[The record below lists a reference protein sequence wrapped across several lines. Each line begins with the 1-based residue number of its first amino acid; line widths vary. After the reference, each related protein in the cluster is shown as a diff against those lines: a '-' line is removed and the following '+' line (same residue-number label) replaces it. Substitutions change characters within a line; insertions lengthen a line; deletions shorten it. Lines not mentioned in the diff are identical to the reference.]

1 MIFEPE
7 LSRSLEAGLGES
19 LPARESVAFSEVRK
33 TTILVVSESGAHIET
48 VRSIIARLQSNAL
61 VIGSVELSAVVEF
74 LDPPPELILYSA
86 ADDDF
91 DAAAVCRRLQANLRT
106 RFVPVLFFNAPADSA
121 QELAA
126 FDAGAQDYLR
136 MPFDAA
142 VTFARLRLH
151 QQLYVQKRQLAAL
164 IQTRTRE
171 VAAANTELVK
181 RLRAAAEFKD
191 DETGSHIERMARSA
205 QLLARAA
212 GLSEAEAELVLLAA
226 PMHDVGKIG
235 IPDRILLKPTP
246 LTPDEWR
253 VMRMHPGIG
262 AGIIGKHDAPVLKI
276 SRRIALTHHEKWDGS
291 GYPRGLKGEE
301 IPLVGRIVALAD
313 VFDAL
318 TSERPFKPAWP
329 VENAVAYIREQA
341 GKHFDPRLAE
351 LFLELMPE
359 ILKIRAENP
368 ERPSVQFDAR
378 SRMSET
384 LI

>member
-1 MIFEPE
+1 MTGEAR
-7 LSRSLEAGLGES
+7 RS
-19 LPARESVAFSEVRK
+19 
-33 TTILVVSESGAHIET
+33 TILVVTEPSPHSEALRT
-48 VRSIIARLQSNAL
+48 LIARLQSNPL
-61 VIGSVELSAVVEF
+61 MIGTIELGAVLEF

-86 ADDDF
+86 AEPDF
-91 DAAAVCRRLQANLRT
+91 SAAAVCRRLQANLRT
-106 RFVPVLFFNAPADSA
+106 RFVPVVFFNAAPDSEL
-121 QELAA
+121 ELAA

-136 MPFDAA
+136 APFDAS

-171 VAAANTELVK
+171 VSAASLELVK
-181 RLRAAAEFKD
+181 RLRVAAEFKD
-191 DETGSHIERMARSA
+191 DETGSHLDRMSRTA

-212 GLSEAEAELVLLAA
+212 GLSEAEAELVLQSA

-262 AGIIGKHDAPVLKI
+262 SGIIGKHDAPILKI
-276 SRRIALTHHEKWDGS
+276 ARRIALTHHEKWDGS

-329 VENAVAYIREQA
+329 LDNAIAYIREQS
-341 GKHFDPRLAE
+341 GKHFDPRLAA

-359 ILKIRAENP
+359 ILKIRVKYP
-368 ERPSVQFDAR
+368 EKPSMQFDIR

>member
-1 MIFEPE
+1 MATNETGAPIE
-7 LSRSLEAGLGES
+7 SRKA
-19 LPARESVAFSEVRK
+19 
-33 TTILVVSESGAHIET
+33 TILVVSEDTAHSDAL
-48 VRSIIARLQSNAL
+48 RSIISRLQCNAL
-61 VIGSVELSAVVEF
+61 VIGSIELGPVLEF
-74 LDPPPELILYSA
+74 LDPPPELIFYDASEP
-86 ADDDF
+86 DF
-91 DAAAVCRRLQANLRT
+91 DAATVCRRLQTNLRT
-106 RFVPVLFFNAPADSA
+106 RFVPMLLFNAPANSA
-121 QELAA
+121 QEAAA

-136 MPFDAA
+136 APFDEA
-142 VTFARLRLH
+142 VAFVRLRLH
-151 QQLYVQKRQLAAL
+151 QQLYVQKRQLATL
-164 IQTRTRE
+164 IQNRSKE
-171 VAAANTELVK
+171 VNAANTELVK

-191 DETGSHIERMARSA
+191 DETGSHIERMSRTA

-212 GLSEAEAELVLLAA
+212 GLSEAEADLVFQGSA
-226 PMHDVGKIG
+226 MHDVGKIG

-276 SRRIALTHHEKWDGS
+276 SRRIALTHHEKWDGT

-329 VENAVAYIREQA
+329 VENAIAYIREQT
-341 GKHFDPRLAE
+341 GKHFDPRLAG
-351 LFLELMPE
+351 LFLELMPA
-359 ILKIRAENP
+359 ILKIRAEHP
-368 ERPSVQFDAR
+368 EKPSMLFDVR

>member
-1 MIFEPE
+1 MT
-7 LSRSLEAGLGES
+7 GD
-19 LPARESVAFSEVRK
+19 ARKS
-33 TTILVVSESGAHIET
+33 TILVVSEPDADSELLRG
-48 VRSIIARLQSNAL
+48 IIGRLQCNAL
-61 VIGSVELSAVVEF
+61 VIGSIELGPVLEF
-74 LDPPPELILYSA
+74 LDPPPELIVYSA
-86 ADDDF
+86 AEPDF

-106 RFVPVLFFNAPADSA
+106 RFVPVVFYNAKPDSM

-136 MPFDAA
+136 APFDEPVA
-142 VTFARLRLH
+142 FARVRLH
-151 QQLYVQKRQLAAL
+151 QQLYAQKRQLAAL
-164 IQTRTRE
+164 IQTRTKE
-171 VAAANTELVK
+171 VTVANAELVK

-191 DETGSHIERMARSA
+191 DETGSHIERMSRSA

-212 GLSEAEAELVLLAA
+212 GLSEAEAELVLQAA

-262 AGIIGKHDAPVLKI
+262 AGIIGKHDAPILKI
-276 SRRIALTHHEKWDGS
+276 ARRIALTHHEKWDGT

-329 VENAVAYIREQA
+329 VENAITYIREQT
-341 GKHFDPRLAE
+341 GKHFDPRLAG

-359 ILKIRAENP
+359 ILKIRAEYP
-368 ERPSVQFDAR
+368 EKPSMLFDVR
-378 SRMSET
+378 SRLSET

>member
-1 MIFEPE
+1 MT
-7 LSRSLEAGLGES
+7 A
-19 LPARESVAFSEVRK
+19 EVRK
-33 TTILVVSESGAHIET
+33 STILVVTEPGQLAET
-48 VRSIIARLQSNAL
+48 LRAMIPRLGSNPL
-61 VIGSVELSAVVEF
+61 LIGSIELGPVLEF
-74 LDPPPELILYSA
+74 LDPPPELIVYEAS
-86 ADDDF
+86 DPEF
-91 DAAAVCRRLQANLRT
+91 NPAAVCRRLQSNLRT
-106 RFVPVLFFNAPADSA
+106 RFVPVVFFNAAAESA
-121 QELAA
+121 VETAA

-136 MPFDAA
+136 APFDEA
-142 VTFARLRLH
+142 VMFARLRLH

-171 VAAANTELVK
+171 VNNAHIELVK

-191 DETGSHIERMARSA
+191 DETGSHIERMARTA

-212 GLSEAEAELVLLAA
+212 GLSEAEAELVLQAA

-235 IPDRILLKPTP
+235 VPDRILLKPTP

-262 AGIIGKHDAPVLKI
+262 AGIIGKHDAPILKI
-276 SRRIALTHHEKWDGS
+276 ARRISLTHHEKWDGS

-313 VFDAL
+313 AFDAL

-329 VENAVAYIREQA
+329 VENATTYVREQA
-341 GKHFDPRLAE
+341 GKHFDPRLAQ
-351 LFLELMPE
+351 LFLDLLPE
-359 ILKIRAENP
+359 ILKIRAEYP
-368 ERPSVQFDAR
+368 EKPSALFDLR
-378 SRMSET
+378 TRISET

>member
-1 MIFEPE
+1 MAG
-7 LSRSLEAGLGES
+7 EA
-19 LPARESVAFSEVRK
+19 RK
-33 TTILVVSESGAHIET
+33 ATILVVAET
-48 VRSIIARLQSNAL
+48 GPHSDALRATITRLQSNPL
-61 VIGSVELSAVVEF
+61 VIGSIELGPVLEF
-74 LDPPPELILYSA
+74 LDPPPELILYDASEP
-86 ADDDF
+86 DF

-106 RFVPVLFFNAPADSA
+106 RFVPLLFYKAPADPVV
-121 QELAA
+121 ELAA
-126 FDAGAQDYLR
+126 FDAGAQDYMR
-136 MPFDAA
+136 APFDES

-151 QQLYVQKRQLAAL
+151 QQLYTQKRQLATL
-164 IQTRTRE
+164 IQSRTKE
-171 VAAANTELVK
+171 VSAANTQLVK

-191 DETGSHIERMARSA
+191 DETGSHIERMSRVA

-212 GLSEAEAELVLLAA
+212 GLSEAEAELVLQAA

-276 SRRIALTHHEKWDGS
+276 SRRIALTHHEKWDGT

-301 IPLVGRIVALAD
+301 IPLVGRIIALAD

-329 VENAVAYIREQA
+329 VENAIAYIREQT
-341 GKHFDPRLAE
+341 GKHFDPRLAG

-359 ILKIRAENP
+359 ILKIRAEYP
-368 ERPSVQFDAR
+368 EKPSMLFDVR

>member
-1 MIFEPE
+1 MELEEPRGRVVMNE
-7 LSRSLEAGLGES
+7 GGGAVET
-19 LPARESVAFSEVRK
+19 RK
-33 TTILVVSESGAHIET
+33 ATILVVADSGAH
-48 VRSIIARLQSNAL
+48 VDALRSVIGRLQSNAL
-61 VIGSVELSAVVEF
+61 VIGSVELSAVLEF

-86 ADDDF
+86 SEPDF
-91 DAAAVCRRLQANLRT
+91 NAAVICRRLQANLRT
-106 RFVPVLFFNAPADSA
+106 RFVPVLFFDAPADAA

-136 MPFDAA
+136 APFDESVA
-142 VTFARLRLH
+142 FARLRLH

-164 IQTRTRE
+164 IQTRTKE

-191 DETGSHIERMARSA
+191 DETGSHIERMARTA

-212 GLSEAEAELVLLAA
+212 GLSEAEAALVLQAA

-262 AGIIGKHDAPVLKI
+262 AGIIGKHEAPVLKI
-276 SRRIALTHHEKWDGS
+276 SRRVALTHHEKWDGT

-329 VENAVAYIREQA
+329 VENAISYIREQT
-341 GKHFDPRLAE
+341 GKHFDPRLAG

-359 ILKIRAENP
+359 ILKIRAEHP
-368 ERPSVQFDAR
+368 EKPSMLFDVR

>member
-1 MIFEPE
+1 M
-7 LSRSLEAGLGES
+7 SA
-19 LPARESVAFSEVRK
+19 EVRK
-33 TTILVVSESGAHIET
+33 ATILVVAET
-48 VRSIIARLQSNAL
+48 GLHTDALRALIGRLQSNAL
-61 VIGSVELSAVVEF
+61 VVGSIELAPVLEF
-74 LDPPPELILYSA
+74 LDPPPELILYDASEF
-86 ADDDF
+86 DF
-91 DAAAVCRRLQANLRT
+91 NSVEICRRLQSNLRT

-136 MPFDAA
+136 EPFDEA

-151 QQLYVQKRQLAAL
+151 QQLHVQKRQLATL
-164 IQTRTRE
+164 IQTRTKE
-171 VAAANTELVK
+171 VSAANTELVK

-191 DETGSHIERMARSA
+191 DETGSHIDRMSRMS

-212 GLSEAEAELVLLAA
+212 GLSEAESELVLLAA
-226 PMHDVGKIG
+226 PMHDVGKVG

-262 AGIIGKHDAPVLKI
+262 AGIIGKHDSPLLKI
-276 SRRIALTHHEKWDGS
+276 ARRIALTHHEKWDGT

-301 IPLVGRIVALAD
+301 IPMVGRIVALAD

-329 VENAVAYIREQA
+329 IENATAYIREQT
-341 GKHFDPRLAE
+341 GRHFDPRLAG

-359 ILKIRAENP
+359 LLKIRAEYP
-368 ERPSVQFDAR
+368 EKPSMLFDLR
-378 SRMSET
+378 TRMSET
-384 LI
+384 LV

>member
-1 MIFEPE
+1 M
-7 LSRSLEAGLGES
+7 
-19 LPARESVAFSEVRK
+19 
-33 TTILVVSESGAHIET
+33 SESGPHSET
-48 VRSIIARLQSNAL
+48 LRALITRLQCNPL
-61 VIGSVELSAVVEF
+61 MIGAIELGPVLEF
-74 LDPPPELILYSA
+74 LDPPPELIFYDASE
-86 ADDDF
+86 DGF
-91 DAAAVCRRLQANLRT
+91 NAAAVCRRLQGNLRT
-106 RFVPVLFFNAPADSA
+106 RFVPVLFFNAAADSA

-136 MPFDAA
+136 APFDES
-142 VTFARLRLH
+142 VVFARLRLH
-151 QQLYVQKRQLAAL
+151 QQLYVQKRQLATL
-164 IQTRTRE
+164 IQTRTKE
-171 VAAANTELVK
+171 VGAANVELVR

-191 DETGSHIERMARSA
+191 DETGSHIERMARTA
-205 QLLARAA
+205 QLLSRAA

-262 AGIIGKHDAPVLKI
+262 AGIIGKHDAPILKI
-276 SRRIALTHHEKWDGS
+276 ARRISLTHHEKWDGT

-329 VENAVAYIREQA
+329 VENAIAYIREQS
-341 GKHFDPRLAE
+341 GRHFDPRLAG

-359 ILKIRAENP
+359 ILKIRVEYP
-368 ERPSVQFDAR
+368 EKPSMLFDVR

>member
-1 MIFEPE
+1 MAEE
-7 LSRSLEAGLGES
+7 
-19 LPARESVAFSEVRK
+19 RK
-33 TTILVVSESGAHIET
+33 STILVVTESGPYTEALRAVIM
-48 VRSIIARLQSNAL
+48 RLQSNPL
-61 VIGSVELSAVVEF
+61 MIGAIELGPVLEF
-74 LDPPPELILYSA
+74 LDPPPELIFYEASEP
-86 ADDDF
+86 DF
-91 DAAAVCRRLQANLRT
+91 DAASVCRRLQSTLRT
-106 RFVPVLFFNAPADSA
+106 RFVPVLFFNAPADSM
-121 QELAA
+121 QEVAA
-126 FDAGAQDYLR
+126 LDAGAQDYLR
-136 MPFDAA
+136 TPFDEA
-142 VTFARLRLH
+142 VVFARLRLH

-164 IQTRTRE
+164 VQTRSKE
-171 VAAANTELVK
+171 VIAANTELVK

-191 DETGSHIERMARSA
+191 DETGSHIERMARTA

-212 GLSEAEAELVLLAA
+212 GLSEAEAELVLMAA

-262 AGIIGKHDAPVLKI
+262 AGIIGKHDAPILKI
-276 SRRIALTHHEKWDGS
+276 ARRIALTHHEKWDGT

-329 VENAVAYIREQA
+329 VDNAVTYIREQT
-341 GKHFDPRLAE
+341 GRHFDPRLAA

-359 ILKIRAENP
+359 IIRIRAEHP
-368 ERPSVQFDAR
+368 EKPSMLFDVR

>member
-1 MIFEPE
+1 MTKGGAVAD
-7 LSRSLEAGLGES
+7 EA
-19 LPARESVAFSEVRK
+19 RK
-33 TTILVVSESGAHIET
+33 STILVVSEPGPDTEALREIITRLHCNPLMIGPIELGA
-48 VRSIIARLQSNAL
+48 VL
-61 VIGSVELSAVVEF
+61 EF
-74 LDPPPELILYSA
+74 LDPPPEMIVYDASGPEFSA
-86 ADDDF
+86 AT
-91 DAAAVCRRLQANLRT
+91 VCHRLQNNLRT
-106 RFVPVLFFNAPADSA
+106 RFVPVLLFNAAADSTV
-121 QELAA
+121 ELGA
-126 FDAGAQDYLR
+126 FDAGVQDYLR
-136 MPFDAA
+136 APFDGKLL
-142 VTFARLRLH
+142 FARLRLH
-151 QQLYVQKRQLAAL
+151 QQLNTQKRQLAAL

-171 VAAANTELVK
+171 VANANNELVK

-191 DETGSHIERMARSA
+191 DETGSHIDRMSRTA

-235 IPDRILLKPTP
+235 IPDRVLLKPTP

-262 AGIIGKHDAPVLKI
+262 AGIIGKHDAPILKI
-276 SRRIALTHHEKWDGS
+276 ARRIALTHHEKWDGT

-301 IPLVGRIVALAD
+301 IPLVGRLVALAD

-329 VENAVAYIREQA
+329 VENAVAYLREQS
-341 GKHFDPRLAE
+341 GKHFDPRLAS

-359 ILKIRAENP
+359 VLKIRAEYP
-368 ERPSVQFDAR
+368 EKPSMLFDVR

-384 LI
+384 LV

>member
-1 MIFEPE
+1 MTT
-7 LSRSLEAGLGES
+7 EA
-19 LPARESVAFSEVRK
+19 RK
-33 TTILVVSESGAHIET
+33 PTILVVAENSAHTE
-48 VRSIIARLQSNAL
+48 VLRSVVGRLQSNAL
-61 VIGSVELSAVVEF
+61 VIGSIELGPVLEF
-74 LDPPPELILYSA
+74 LDPPPELILYDA
-86 ADDDF
+86 GEPDF
-91 DAAAVCRRLQANLRT
+91 NALNVCRRLQSNMRT
-106 RFVPVLFFNAPADSA
+106 RFVPVLFFNAAADSTL
-121 QELAA
+121 ELAA

-136 MPFDAA
+136 APFDEA
-142 VTFARLRLH
+142 VIFARLRLH
-151 QQLYVQKRQLAAL
+151 QQLHVQKRQLAAQ
-164 IQTRTRE
+164 IQIRTKE
-171 VAAANTELVK
+171 VSAANIELVK

-191 DETGSHIERMARSA
+191 DETGSHIERMSLYA
-205 QLLARAA
+205 QLLSRAA
-212 GLSEAEAELVLLAA
+212 GLSEAEATLVQQAA

-262 AGIIGKHDAPVLKI
+262 AGIIGKHDAPILKI
-276 SRRIALTHHEKWDGS
+276 ARRIALTHHEKWDGT

-301 IPLVGRIVALAD
+301 IPMVGRIVALAD

-329 VENAVAYIREQA
+329 VENAIAYIREQT
-341 GKHFDPRLAE
+341 GRHFDPRLAG

-359 ILKIRAENP
+359 ILKIRAEHP
-368 ERPSVQFDAR
+368 EKPSMLFDLR

>member
-1 MIFEPE
+1 M
-7 LSRSLEAGLGES
+7 SG
-19 LPARESVAFSEVRK
+19 EVRK
-33 TTILVVSESGAHIET
+33 ATILVVAEPGPHTDSLRA
-48 VRSIIARLQSNAL
+48 VIARLQSNAL
-61 VIGSVELSAVVEF
+61 VIGAIELGPVLEF
-74 LDPPPELILYSA
+74 LDPPPELILYDASEADFSA
-86 ADDDF
+86 P
-91 DAAAVCRRLQANLRT
+91 AVCRRLQGNLRT
-106 RFVPVLFFNAPADSA
+106 RFVPILFYKAPADSA
-121 QELAA
+121 TELAA

-136 MPFDAA
+136 APFDEA
-142 VTFARLRLH
+142 VAFARLRLH
-151 QQLYVQKRQLAAL
+151 QQLYVQKRQLATL
-164 IQTRTRE
+164 IQVRTKE
-171 VAAANTELVK
+171 VSTSNNELVK

-191 DETGSHIERMARSA
+191 DETGSHIERMSRTA
-205 QLLARAA
+205 QLIARAA
-212 GLSEAEAELVLLAA
+212 GLSEAEADLVLQAA

-262 AGIIGKHDAPVLKI
+262 AGIIGKHDAPILKI
-276 SRRIALTHHEKWDGS
+276 ARRIALTHHEKWDGT

-329 VENAVAYIREQA
+329 IENAIAYIREQT
-341 GKHFDPRLAE
+341 GKHFDPRLAS
-351 LFLELMPE
+351 LLLELMPE
-359 ILKIRAENP
+359 VLKIRAEYP
-368 ERPSVQFDAR
+368 EKPSMLFDVR

>member
-1 MIFEPE
+1 MSAE
-7 LSRSLEAGLGES
+7 LAKSTMLVVAEAGSHTEELRAVIG
-19 LPARESVAFSEVRK
+19 
-33 TTILVVSESGAHIET
+33 
-48 VRSIIARLQSNAL
+48 RLQSNAL
-61 VIGSVELSAVVEF
+61 VIEAVELEPVLEF
-74 LDPPPELILYSA
+74 LDPPPELILYDASEPRFNA
-86 ADDDF
+86 AK
-91 DAAAVCRRLQANLRT
+91 VCQRLQGNLRT
-106 RFVPVLFFNAPADSA
+106 RFVPVLFYRAPADSA

-136 MPFDAA
+136 APFDEM

-151 QQLYVQKRQLAAL
+151 QQLHQQKRQLGAL
-164 IQTRTRE
+164 LQLRTKE
-171 VAAANTELVK
+171 VNTANTELVK

-191 DETGSHIERMARSA
+191 DETGSHIERMSRVA

-212 GLSEAEAELVLLAA
+212 GLSEAEAELVLHAA

-262 AGIIGKHDAPVLKI
+262 AGIIGKHEAPVLKLA
-276 SRRIALTHHEKWDGS
+276 RRVALTHHEKWDGS
-291 GYPRGLKGEE
+291 GYPRSLKGEE

-329 VENAVAYIREQA
+329 IENAIAYVREQA
-341 GKHFDPRLAE
+341 GKHFDPRLAG

-359 ILKIRAENP
+359 IMKIRSEYSEKPTIA
-368 ERPSVQFDAR
+368 FDVR

-384 LI
+384 LS

>member
-1 MIFEPE
+1 M
-7 LSRSLEAGLGES
+7 
-19 LPARESVAFSEVRK
+19 SEERK
-33 TTILVVSESGAHIET
+33 STILVVTESGPDTEALRA
-48 VRSIIARLQSNAL
+48 VIIRLQSNPL
-61 VIGSVELSAVVEF
+61 MIGSIELGPVLEF
-74 LDPPPELILYSA
+74 LDPPPELIFYEASEP
-86 ADDDF
+86 DF
-91 DAAAVCRRLQANLRT
+91 DAAAVCRRLQGNLRT

-121 QELAA
+121 QEVAA

-136 MPFDAA
+136 APFDEA
-142 VTFARLRLH
+142 VVFARLRLH
-151 QQLYVQKRQLAAL
+151 QQLYVQKRQLATL
-164 IQTRTRE
+164 IQTRSKE
-171 VAAANTELVK
+171 LSAANSELVK

-191 DETGSHIERMARSA
+191 DETGSHIERMARTA

-212 GLSEAEAELVLLAA
+212 GLSDAESELVLMAA

-262 AGIIGKHDAPVLKI
+262 AGIIGKHDAPILKI
-276 SRRIALTHHEKWDGS
+276 ARRIALTHHEKWDGT

-329 VENAVAYIREQA
+329 VDNAVTYIREQT
-341 GKHFDPRLAE
+341 GRHFDPRLAG

-359 ILKIRAENP
+359 ILKIRVEHP
-368 ERPSVQFDAR
+368 EKPSMLFDVR

>member
-1 MIFEPE
+1 MTEE
-7 LSRSLEAGLGES
+7 
-19 LPARESVAFSEVRK
+19 RK
-33 TTILVVSESGAHIET
+33 STILVVTESGPDTEALRAVIM
-48 VRSIIARLQSNAL
+48 RLQSNPL
-61 VIGSVELSAVVEF
+61 MIGAIELGPVLEF
-74 LDPPPELILYSA
+74 LDPPPELIFYEA
-86 ADDDF
+86 CEPDF
-91 DAAAVCRRLQANLRT
+91 DPAAVCRRLQGNLRT

-121 QELAA
+121 QEVAA

-136 MPFDAA
+136 APFDDL
-142 VTFARLRLH
+142 VVSARLRLH

-164 IQTRTRE
+164 IQTRTKE
-171 VAAANTELVK
+171 VAAANSELVK

-191 DETGSHIERMARSA
+191 DETGSHIERMARTA

-212 GLSEAEAELVLLAA
+212 GLSEAESELVLMAA

-262 AGIIGKHDAPVLKI
+262 AGIIGKHDAPILKI
-276 SRRIALTHHEKWDGS
+276 ARRIALTHHEKWDGT

-329 VENAVAYIREQA
+329 VDNAVTYIREQT
-341 GKHFDPRLAE
+341 GRHFDPRLAG

-359 ILKIRAENP
+359 ILKIRVEHP
-368 ERPSVQFDAR
+368 EKPSMLFDVR